1 MPFFQWEDEYSIG
14 IRIIDEQHKELV
26 AMLNELYE
34 AMHAGK
40 GREALGRVLAGLIR
54 YTRLHF
60 AAEEQLMRAHEY
72 PDYERHREKH
82 EKMAAKVME
91 LKTAYE
97 TEAHLQPDSDQQFSE
112 KLAGQTHLGDGQGV
126 WGVPGGERREIGF

>member
-97 TEAHLQPDSDQQFSE
+97 TEAISSPVQISNFLKNWLAKHILGTDKAFGAY
-112 KLAGQTHLGDGQGV
+112 LAGRGV
-126 WGVPGGERREIGF
+126 K